1 MKSPVRKEK
10 KHQTHNPSSQQ
21 DQFQQKLLYPGQII
35 AGRFKLIE
43 KIGQG
48 SFGSIF
54 KTENIETGEIC
65 ASKFEKRE
73 SSKNNVSLLVREI
86 KILLELKGIV
96 GFPQILHYGRDE
108 NYNFFMITYLG
119 QNLEYL
125 IRKTKK
131 FSQTNCLRIGLQ
143 LLERIEQLH
152 IKNLIHRDLKP
163 ENIVIGWQDIDVVYL
178 IDFGLSKYYKDNHGN
193 HIPMV
198 DKKGIIGTA
207 RYASISAHL
216 GREQSRRDDLESL
229 AYVLI
234 YLNKGKLPW
243 MNLPI
248 QDKSLKYNKILEQKQ
263 TISHEKLCDN
273 LPKCYYLLL
282 QHAKSREYTE
292 QPNYNFIKEQFSKA
306 LGDLEYIDNMS
317 FDWEKL
323 PEMRSKKSRRS
334 NSQKK
339 QNDKKPRISITKEQT
354 IIQEPKLQQQQPP
367 LQVTQQQAQQKSQ
380 VSFLNV
386 PDLDSLSPDKQSGLE
401 KKSRGYLSR
410 GSAGTTRLMNYDLS
424 QIEEDENDGDN
435 QNNNTPYI
443 NSKKQRKDLKSF
455 SVMTE
460 NQVLKLTSFCKQA
473 GKTIKEQQIQELNQF
488 YGSFDNLDL
497 IANDEINIQFNNI
510 GAFSFKKH

>member
-1 MKSPVRKEK
+1 MKSPIRKEK
-10 KHQTHNPSSQQ
+10 KHQTHNPTSQQ
-21 DQFQQKLLYPGQII
+21 EQFQQKLLYPGQII

-43 KIGQG
+43 KVGQG

-73 SSKNNVSLLVREI
+73 SQKNSMSLLVREI
-86 KILLELKGIV
+86 KILLELKGIA

-119 QNLEYL
+119 QNLENL

-131 FSQTNCLRIGLQ
+131 FSQINCLRIGLQ
-143 LLERIEQLH
+143 LLERLEQLH
-152 IKNLIHRDLKP
+152 LKNLIHRDLKP

-193 HIPMV
+193 HIPMIE
-198 DKKGIIGTA
+198 KKGIIGTA
-207 RYASISAHL
+207 RYASIGAHL

-248 QDKSLKYNKILEQKQ
+248 QDKSIKYSKILEQKQ
-263 TISHEKLCDN
+263 SISHEKLCDN

-292 QPNYNFIKEQFSKA
+292 QPNYAYIKEQFSKA
-306 LGDLEYIDNMS
+306 LGDLEYMDNIS

-323 PEMRSKKSRRS
+323 PEMKSKKSRRS
-334 NSQKK
+334 NSQKRTT
-339 QNDKKPRISITKEQT
+339 DKKPRISITKEHS
-354 IIQEPKLQQQQPP
+354 IVHESKQQQLPP
-367 LQVTQQQAQQKSQ
+367 LQLVQQTQQKSQ

-386 PDLDSLSPDKQSGLE
+386 PDLDSQSPDKQSGLE
-401 KKSRGYLSR
+401 RKSRGYLSR

-435 QNNNTPYI
+435 QNHTPFL
-443 NSKKQRKDLKSF
+443 NVKKQRKDLKSL
-455 SVMTE
+455 SVMSQ
-460 NQVLKLTSFCKQA
+460 NQVLKFTTFCKQA
-473 GKTIKEQQIQELNQF
+473 GKTMKEQQIEEVNQF

-497 IANDEINIQFNNI
+497 IANDEIHIQIHNI

>member
-10 KHQTHNPSSQQ
+10 KHQTHNPTLQQ
-21 DQFQQKLLYPGQII
+21 DQFQQKLLYPGQIV

-43 KIGQG
+43 KVGQG

-65 ASKFEKRE
+65 ATKFEKRE
-73 SSKNNVSLLVREI
+73 SAKNSMSLLIREI
-86 KILLELKGIV
+86 KILLVLKGIT

-131 FSQTNCLRIGLQ
+131 FSQINCLRIGLQ
-143 LLERIEQLH
+143 LLERVEQLH
-152 IKNLIHRDLKP
+152 QKNLIHRDLKP
-163 ENIVIGWQDIDVVYL
+163 ENIVIGWQDIDIVYL
-178 IDFGLSKYYKDNHGN
+178 IDFGLSKFYKDNQGN
-193 HIPMV
+193 HIPMIE
-198 DKKGIIGTA
+198 KKGIIGTA
-207 RYASISAHL
+207 RYASIGAHL
-216 GREQSRRDDLESL
+216 GREQSRKDDLESL

-248 QDKSLKYNKILEQKQ
+248 QDKTIKYSKILEQKQ

-292 QPNYNFIKEQFSKA
+292 QPNYAYIKEQFSKA
-306 LGDLEYIDNMS
+306 LGDLEQIDTIS

-323 PEMRSKKSRRS
+323 PELKSKKSRKS

-339 QNDKKPRISITKEQT
+339 PSEKKPKISISKEHS
-354 IIQEPKLQQQQPP
+354 IIQEHKQQIQLPSLQIIQQ
-367 LQVTQQQAQQKSQ
+367 TQQKSQ

-386 PDLDSLSPDKQSGLE
+386 PDLESQSPDTGLE
-401 KKSRGYLSR
+401 RKSRGYLSR

-424 QIEEDENDGDN
+424 QIEEDQNDGDN
-435 QNNNTPYI
+435 QNHIPFL

-473 GKTIKEQQIQELNQF
+473 GKIIEEQQIQEVNQF

-497 IANDEINIQFNNI
+497 IANDEINIQFKNI

>member
-21 DQFQQKLLYPGQII
+21 DKFQQKLLYPGQIV

-43 KIGQG
+43 KVGQG

-65 ASKFEKRE
+65 ASKFERRE
-73 SSKNNVSLLVREI
+73 SAKNSVSLLVREI
-86 KILLELKGIV
+86 KILLVLKGIP

-119 QNLEYL
+119 QNLEFL
-125 IRKTKK
+125 IRKTKR
-131 FSQTNCLRIGLQ
+131 FSQINCLRIGLQ
-143 LLERIEQLH
+143 LLERLEQLH
-152 IKNLIHRDLKP
+152 QKNLIHRDLKP
-163 ENIVIGWQDIDVVYL
+163 ENLVIGWQDIDVIYL
-178 IDFGLSKYYKDNHGN
+178 IDFGLSKCYKDNQGN
-193 HIPMV
+193 HIPMIE
-198 DKKGIIGTA
+198 KKGIIGTA
-207 RYASISAHL
+207 RYASIGAHL

-248 QDKSLKYNKILEQKQ
+248 QDKSIKYNKILEYKQ
-263 TISHEKLCDN
+263 QISHEKLCDN

-292 QPNYNFIKEQFSKA
+292 QPNYAYIKEQFSKA
-306 LGDLEYIDNMS
+306 LGDQEYIDNIS

-323 PEMRSKKSRRS
+323 PELKSKKSRRS

-339 QNDKKPRISITKEQT
+339 QSEKKPKISISKQQS
-354 IIQEPKLQQQQPP
+354 IVQEHKQQNQQPS
-367 LQVTQQQAQQKSQ
+367 LQLIQQTQQKSQ
-380 VSFLNV
+380 VSFLHV
-386 PDLDSLSPDKQSGLE
+386 PDLDSQSPDKQSGLE
-401 KKSRGYLSR
+401 RKSRGYLSR

-435 QNNNTPYI
+435 QNHTPFLNI
-443 NSKKQRKDLKSF
+443 KKQRKDLKSF

-460 NQVLKLTSFCKQA
+460 NQVFKLTTFCKQA
-473 GKTIKEQQIQELNQF
+473 GKTVKDQQIEEINQF

-497 IANDEINIQFNNI
+497 IANDEIHIQFKNI